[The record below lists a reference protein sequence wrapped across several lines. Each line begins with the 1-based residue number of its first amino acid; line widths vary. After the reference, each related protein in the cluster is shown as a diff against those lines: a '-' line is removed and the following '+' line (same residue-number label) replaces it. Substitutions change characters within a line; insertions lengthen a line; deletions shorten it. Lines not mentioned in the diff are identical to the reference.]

1 MRHGVLLAAIPILLL
16 WFGAGRAQS
25 DYPRPLGYVSDYAGM
40 ISPQAE
46 TLIDAIARE
55 VKAKTGAE
63 IAIAI
68 IKTTGGI
75 DIHDYSVGLFMAWG
89 IGQKGK
95 DNGVL
100 ILIAADDRQMW
111 IKTGYGLEGAIP
123 DADASMIY
131 RQVLRP
137 GFQSGQY
144 DQALVTAT
152 KMLAERVLAG
162 SGESFAFN
170 DSVPGQYLLTPREP
184 SQVAPLLRLLFLF
197 FPIGFFMLLRILGGR
212 SGYGRRYGGFW
223 IGGFGGSSGGFG
235 GGFGGF
241 GGGAACGGG
250 AGGGW

>member
-1 MRHGVLLAAIPILLL
+1 MS
-16 WFGAGRAQS
+16 AQS
-25 DYPRPLGYVSDYAGM
+25 GYPRPIGYVSDYAGLL
-40 ISPQAE
+40 SHQAE
-46 TLIDAIARE
+46 TLIGGIAGE

-63 IAIAI
+63 IAVAI

-89 IGQKGK
+89 IGERGK

-100 ILIAADDRQMW
+100 ILVAVEDRSMW
-111 IKTGYGLEGAIP
+111 IKTGYGLEGPIP

-152 KMLAERVLAG
+152 KMLAERILAE
-162 SGESFAFN
+162 SGQSFAFN
-170 DSVPGQYLLTPREP
+170 DSVPGQYLLAPREP
-184 SQVAPLLRLLFLF
+184 SQAAPLMRLLFLF
-197 FPIGFFMLLRILGGR
+197 FPIGFFMLLRILAGRAGRGG
-212 SGYGRRYGGFW
+212 RYGGFW
-223 IGGFGGSSGGFG
+223 IGGSGGSSGGFG

-241 GGGAACGGG
+241 GGGSAGGGG